1 MSPANESSR
10 GCRRRLGGRQHV
22 CDLGGRDRHTDT
34 QTRCG
39 GVLAGGAGGGG
50 MRAAGVGRRA
60 SAALRSALSK
70 RTAAKSRSCTPPP
83 CCPSKERRY
92 SGVTRTFLPMRS
104 LLTAEGEVHRLSNAP
119 GAPSRRASAY
129 ISLDLPI
136 SRIARACGAPPLPL
150 RRTAPARAPC
160 AGSGSTRA
168 SSESRCSPRRPRRA
182 CRQTRPRP
190 RARAARSPP
199 AQRWGGQSRGW
210 RPVER
215 ESASR
220 SSDSKQTQLSA
231 PLRPSAPLC
240 TPRCALLSVRSSLC
254 ARLRR
259 DVLTPQPQ
267 PASLRLPLRLAK
279 LLLLTS
285 HASTP
290 RVTAATLPLLRRR
303 PASAPW
309 GCRTAG
315 RTSRPRGRGRRGGAR
330 ARCCLQYAS
339 GARRG
344 AGGRG
349 AVRCL
354 ARGTALPCS
363 CSTVPSSVPGDEGRE
378 SSLPPANHSLHT
390 ASRLPFLS
398 TPCSAIWT
406 ERCSSRD
413 STKKRACPAAGK
425 WWSEGGGS

>member
-1 MSPANESSR
+1 MCVTWE
-10 GCRRRLGGRQHV
+10 GE
-22 CDLGGRDRHTDT
+22 TDT
-34 QTRCG
+34 QTHRRDAGACWPAGRAAGVCG
-39 GVLAGGAGGGG
+39 WRGYAGGGG

-83 CCPSKERRY
+83 CPSKERWY

-104 LLTAEGEVHRLSNAP
+104 LLTAKGELHRLSNAP
-119 GAPSRRASAY
+119 GAPSRR
-129 ISLDLPI
+129 
-136 SRIARACGAPPLPL
+136 ARACGAPPLPL

-190 RARAARSPP
+190 LARAARSPP
-199 AQRWGGQSRGW
+199 ARRWGGQSRGW

-215 ESASR
+215 ERASR
-220 SSDSKQTQLSA
+220 SSDSKQTQLSPSP
-231 PLRPSAPLC
+231 PLSAPLH
-240 TPRCALLSVRSSLC
+240 PSALLAVRSSLC

-259 DVLTPQPQ
+259 DVLAPQPE

-290 RVTAATLPLLRRR
+290 RVTAAPLRPLRR

-349 AVRCL
+349 AVRCR
-354 ARGTALPCS
+354 ARETALPCS

-378 SSLPPANHSLHT
+378 SSLAPANHSLHT

-413 STKKRACPAAGK
+413 STKKRACPAAGT
-425 WWSEGGGS
+425 WWSEGGS